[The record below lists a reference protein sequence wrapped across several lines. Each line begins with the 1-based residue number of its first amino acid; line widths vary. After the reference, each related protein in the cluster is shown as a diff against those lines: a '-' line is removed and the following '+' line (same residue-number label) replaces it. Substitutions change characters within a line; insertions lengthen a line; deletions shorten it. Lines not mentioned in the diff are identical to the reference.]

1 MFLDAL
7 LDACLDTLK
16 VFPFLLVTYLFMEWL
31 EHGAGKKFE
40 RAIAKG
46 GRVGPLI
53 GALLGVIPQCGFSG
67 AAATLYAGRVVTLG
81 TLIAV
86 FASTS
91 DEMIPIML
99 SEAAPPALIGGI
111 LLVKVITGIV
121 CGLVLDFVLTK
132 TGRLHTGLSSLKRH
146 QGHGDN
152 DIHELC
158 EEEGCECSDED
169 SELLQPRRTDPA
181 DSDPAGSCPQPER
194 TDPAAGSLQPGR
206 TDPAAEGA
214 LSAHNHGHGHGH
226 HHGIF
231 VPALKHSVNV
241 TIFIFVV
248 TLGINL
254 LAEAGL
260 EGALASVTQA
270 PFLSPIVM
278 ALFGFIPNCAV
289 SVGMTQLYLE
299 GVMSGG
305 ALVSGLTVNSGIGLI
320 VLFRTNRDFNENLR
334 IMAVML
340 AVGVLAG
347 WVIQLVGLF

>member
-81 TLIAV
+81 TLVAV

-99 SEAAPPALIGGI
+99 SEAAPPDLIGGI
-111 LLVKVITGIV
+111 LLVKVITGIA

-169 SELLQPRRTDPA
+169 SEGYQPGRTDPA
-181 DSDPAGSCPQPER
+181 DSSPQPGR
-194 TDPAAGSLQPGR
+194 TDPADSSLQPGR
-206 TDPAAEGA
+206 TDPAAESA
-214 LSAHNHGHGHGH
+214 LSAHDHGHSHGH

-340 AVGVLAG
+340 AVGALAG
-347 WVIQLVGLF
+347 WAIQLLGLF

>member
-1 MFLDAL
+1 M
-7 LDACLDTLK
+7 
-16 VFPFLLVTYLFMEWL
+16 
-31 EHGAGKKFE
+31 
-40 RAIAKG
+40 
-46 GRVGPLI
+46 
-53 GALLGVIPQCGFSG
+53 
-67 AAATLYAGRVVTLG
+67 
-81 TLIAV
+81 
-86 FASTS
+86 
-91 DEMIPIML
+91 
-99 SEAAPPALIGGI
+99 
-111 LLVKVITGIV
+111 
-121 CGLVLDFVLTK
+121 
-132 TGRLHTGLSSLKRH
+132 
-146 QGHGDN
+146 
-152 DIHELC
+152 
-158 EEEGCECSDED
+158 
-169 SELLQPRRTDPA
+169 
-181 DSDPAGSCPQPER
+181 
-194 TDPAAGSLQPGR
+194 
-206 TDPAAEGA
+206 
-214 LSAHNHGHGHGH
+214 
-226 HHGIF
+226 
-231 VPALKHSVNV
+231 PALKHSVNV

-305 ALVSGLTVNSGIGLI
+305 ALVSGLTVNAGIGLI

>member
-16 VFPFLLVTYLFMEWL
+16 VFPFLLITYLFMEWL

-81 TLIAV
+81 TLVAV

-99 SEAAPPALIGGI
+99 SEAAPPALIAGI
-111 LLVKVITGIV
+111 LLVKVVTGIV
-121 CGLVLDFVLTK
+121 CGLLLDFVLTK
-132 TGRLHTGLSSLKRH
+132 TGRLHTGLFSLKRH

-158 EEEGCECSDED
+158 EEEGCECSKED
-169 SELLQPRRTDPA
+169 SDKLQPGRTDPA
-181 DSDPAGSCPQPER
+181 SGD
-194 TDPAAGSLQPGR
+194 LQPGR
-206 TDPAAEGA
+206 TDPAAEDPAAEGV
-214 LSAHNHGHGHGH
+214 LPVHSHGHDHGH
-226 HHGIF
+226 HHGVF
-231 VPALKHSVNV
+231 VPALKHSVSV
-241 TIFIFVV
+241 TVFIFVV

-340 AVGVLAG
+340 VVGVLAG
-347 WVIQLVGLF
+347 WVIQLLGLF